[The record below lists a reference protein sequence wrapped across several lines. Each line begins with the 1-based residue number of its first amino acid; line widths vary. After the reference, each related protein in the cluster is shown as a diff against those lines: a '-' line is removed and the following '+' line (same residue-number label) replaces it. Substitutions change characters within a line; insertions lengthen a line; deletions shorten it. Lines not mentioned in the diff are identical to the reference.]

1 MKNFKKIACLLTA
14 IVCFF
19 NTPVLSNAK
28 ENHVVANSNIEAQ
41 LERTIEIIETD
52 LESKN
57 SSILN
62 ELDLAI
68 DFLEQEKNHSSSEEE
83 TAKIQALIDTTQK
96 LKNNYYSYSMGIT
109 PFGVSHPVYTPAVA
123 AVATFFSSSGY
134 WLSFEL
140 LVHAEEN
147 DVLDSTY
154 TPYYGDRILNSPVIK
169 QIRTSK
175 QDVSGSASFEN
186 TGTTLE
192 KDLYYAIHAFNYS
205 FVNSTRVLT
214 LTDVY
219 DFAYGDYD
227 GIAGAAIDTMWMA
240 QLLGVLVPY
249 NVVITVS

>member
-1 MKNFKKIACLLTA
+1 MRNFKKFICVLTSL
-14 IVCFF
+14 VCFF
-19 NTPVLSNAK
+19 NITSTSYAK
-28 ENHVVANSNIEAQ
+28 ENDTVTDSEFEMQLKQAIQIIEA
-41 LERTIEIIETD
+41 D
-52 LESKN
+52 LENQN

-62 ELDLAI
+62 ELDIAI
-68 DFLEQEKNHSSSEEE
+68 EFLENEKTLSSSVEER
-83 TAKIQALIDTTQK
+83 AKIQALIDTTQE
-96 LKNNYYSYSMGIT
+96 LKNSYYSYSMGIAT
-109 PFGVSHPVYTPAVA
+109 FGVSHPVYTPAVA

-147 DVLDSTY
+147 NVLNSTY
-154 TPYYGDRILNSPVIK
+154 SPYYGDRILNSPIIK

-175 QDVSGSASFEN
+175 QDVSGSAAFEN
-186 TGTTLE
+186 TGTTIE

-205 FVNSTRVLT
+205 FVNNTRILT

-219 DFAYGDYD
+219 DFAPGDYE

-249 NVVITVS
+249 NVVITV